1 MSWQA
6 KLYGLL
12 LAGAALWA
20 GSPGLADEQAHAQ
33 QDVAAHEEGAARLR
47 NIVKTKIKDPEILQ
61 TVREWTHI
69 QEGGAVLVEYT
80 VHLLRNG
87 DYVPLTEA
95 ELAGQRFKI
104 GDQFLLTVQAQTTCY
119 IYVINQGPT
128 GTITCLLPDREGQPA
143 KLERGQKKVFPGG
156 NDAFEFQEPAGDEK
170 FYVVATAEPVA
181 DLDALAS
188 AVCQQDDALLTP
200 EQKELKKK
208 IVSEGVSVLKSL
220 EDRQAGLPNFVGEL
234 SQPNVE
240 KFAAKA
246 ARARDIKTP
255 KQVVLREALPH
266 GGTLGGAIDSEGPA
280 RFVAVLELKSADRQ

>member
-1 MSWQA
+1 MSWQI

-12 LAGAALWA
+12 LAGAAMWA
-20 GSPGLADEQAHAQ
+20 GSPGLAASQADPK
-33 QDVAAHEEGAARLR
+33 QDSASQADGAARLR

-95 ELAGQRFKI
+95 ELSGQRFRI

-128 GTITCLLPDREGQPA
+128 GTITCLLPDREGQPP

-170 FYVVATAEPVA
+170 FYVVATAEPVS

-188 AVCQQDDALLTP
+188 AVCQQDEALLTP

-220 EDRQAGLPNFVGEL
+220 EDRQASLPSFVGEL

-246 ARARDIKTP
+246 ARARGIKAP
-255 KQVVLREALPH
+255 KQVVLREALPD
-266 GGTLGGAIDSEGPA
+266 GGTLGVAIDSDGPA
-280 RFVAVLELKSADRQ
+280 RFVAVLELKTGDHQ

>member
-1 MSWQA
+1 MTWQI
-6 KLYGLL
+6 KLYGFL

-20 GSPGLADEQAHAQ
+20 GWPGLADEHPPAQ
-33 QDVAAHEEGAARLR
+33 QAAGAQGEGPVRLR

-69 QEGGAVLVEYT
+69 QEGGAVLVQYT

-95 ELAGQRFKI
+95 ELARQRFKI

-128 GTITCLLPDREGQPA
+128 GTITCLLPDREGQPP
-143 KLERGQKKVFPGG
+143 KLQRGQIKVFPCG

-188 AVCQQDDALLTP
+188 AVCQQDEALLTT

-208 IVSEGVSVLKSL
+208 IVSQGVSVLKSL
-220 EDRQAGLPNFVGEL
+220 EDRQASLPSFVGEL

-240 KFAAKA
+240 KFASKA
-246 ARARDIKTP
+246 ARARGIKTP
-255 KQVVLREALPH
+255 KQVVLREALPD
-266 GGTLGGAIDSEGPA
+266 GGTLGGIVDSEGPA
-280 RFVAVLELKSADRQ
+280 RFVAVLELKTADRQ

>member
-1 MSWQA
+1 MSWQV
-6 KLYGLL
+6 KLWGVLL
-12 LAGAALWA
+12 VSAALWA
-20 GSPGLADEQAHAQ
+20 GSPGWAEPQAEPGAALASQA
-33 QDVAAHEEGAARLR
+33 DGAARLR

-80 VHLLRNG
+80 VHLLRDG

-95 ELAGQRFKI
+95 ELAKQRFKI

-119 IYVINQGPT
+119 IYVINEGPT
-128 GTITCLLPDREGQPA
+128 GTITCLLPDREGHPP

-170 FYVVATAEPVA
+170 FFVVATAEPVA

-188 AVCQQDDALLTP
+188 AVCQQDETLLTP
-200 EQKELKKK
+200 AQKELKQK

-220 EDRQAGLPNFVGEL
+220 EERQAGLPSFVGEL

-240 KFAAKA
+240 DFAAKT
-246 ARARDIKTP
+246 ARARGIKTP
-255 KQVVLREALPH
+255 KQVVLREALPG
-266 GGTLGGAIDSEGPA
+266 GGTLGVAIDSEGPA
-280 RFVAVLELKSADRQ
+280 RYVAVLELKTGDQQ